1 MLIDKGLSE
10 GTVVTIKLVN
20 GEEIM
25 ARFLEETAT
34 GYKVSKPLTLSAG
47 PKGLGMVPFLFTA
60 DPEKNI
66 VLDKASVMVIVPT
79 ETEFANQ
86 YTQGT
91 TGIAMV
97 G

>member
-25 ARFLEETAT
+25 AKFIEDTAT
-34 GYKVSKPLTLSAG
+34 GYKISKPLTLSAG

-60 DPEKNI
+60 DPEKHL
-66 VLDKASVMVIVPT
+66 VLDKSSVMVIIPT
-79 ETEFANQ
+79 EQEFANQ

-91 TGIAMV
+91 TGIAIA